1 MRSTFRF
8 LILALAFLSMNAWA
22 QNAGT
27 TLNAVFVGLQGG
39 PSIVVKLFGTDTNTA
54 LKIEDDAT
62 LDMLR
67 MGKNGDWLT
76 LVVDDTKKPSSI
88 KGVTSIQRDRGFLST
103 LAYMI
108 AAVIIL
114 LAFGLVVTRFR
125 LRALIIGG
133 DNRYSTSKFQ
143 MAAWFFVLFTVYLA
157 CILMLLTEGWLDYLV
172 KIAMPQNLAVLSGL
186 SALTYGAAKAIT
198 VTKIEG
204 AKDNSPAY
212 LSSQDGPAANA
223 STPAQQIAANKV
235 ISLKVAG
242 ADRFRLRDLVT
253 DDEGCVDLGDSQA
266 LFITLLAL
274 IIYLISGY
282 AFLSHLSIVSE
293 IRLPDVDT
301 ALLSLFGLGQGA
313 YLAKKAVSP
322 AGKG

>member
-1 MRSTFRF
+1 
-8 LILALAFLSMNAWA
+8 MNAWA

-157 CILMLLTEGWLDYLV
+157 CILMLLTEGWLNYLV

-198 VTKIEG
+198 VTKIEC

-212 LSSQDGPAANA
+212 LSSQDGPTANA